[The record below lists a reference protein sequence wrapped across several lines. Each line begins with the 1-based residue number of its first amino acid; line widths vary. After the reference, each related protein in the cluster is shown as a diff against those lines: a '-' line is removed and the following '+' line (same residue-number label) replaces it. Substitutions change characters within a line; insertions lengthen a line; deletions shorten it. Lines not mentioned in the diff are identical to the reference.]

1 LQFRIQILKI
11 AYNKTMT
18 PHSIP
23 NTSHSSLSLEQ
34 IERASTVIDPVF
46 CNSPQFES
54 EPLSSAV
61 GCNLIVKIETLNP
74 IRSFKGRGADYFV
87 STLEPDA
94 KLVCASAGNF
104 GQAMAFACRKRGM
117 PLTVFASVNAN
128 PLKLERMRALGANLI
143 LEGEDFDG
151 AKLAAKRHVA
161 EIGARMIE
169 DGLEPRI
176 SEGAGTIGLEL
187 ARYARPFD
195 FVLVPLGNGALATG
209 VGRAIKARSPQTRV
223 IAVSASGA
231 PAMEQSWRTQELVIH
246 NSIDTIADGIGVRV
260 PVPEAVAEMQH
271 TIDEVILIDDAATL
285 NAMKLLHQ
293 HLGLIVEPSGAIGVA
308 AAALERFRGAR
319 VATVICGGNLT
330 EAQIREWIT

>member
-1 LQFRIQILKI
+1 MQSHKI
-11 AYNKTMT
+11 VYTIIMT
-18 PHSIP
+18 LTSIP
-23 NTSHSSLSLEQ
+23 NTSHSTLSLEQ
-34 IERASTVIDPVF
+34 IERAATVIDPVF
-46 CNSPQFES
+46 RNSPQFES

-61 GCNLIVKIETLNP
+61 GCNLVVKIETLNP
-74 IRSFKGRGADYFV
+74 IRSFKGRGADYFI

-104 GQAMAFACRKRGM
+104 GQAMAYACRKRGM

-128 PLKLERMRALGANLI
+128 PLKLERMWALGANLI

-151 AKLAAKRHVA
+151 AKLAAKHHAADV
-161 EIGARMIE
+161 GARMIE

-187 ARYARPFD
+187 ASYALPLD

-223 IAVSASGA
+223 IAISANGA
-231 PAMEQSWRTQELVIH
+231 PAMEQSWRTQELVILER
-246 NSIDTIADGIGVRV
+246 IDTIADGIGVRV
-260 PVPEAVAEMQH
+260 PVPEAVAEMRH
-271 TIDEVILIDDAATL
+271 TIDEVILIDDTATL
-285 NAMKLLHQ
+285 NAMKLLHK
-293 HLGLIVEPSGAIGVA
+293 HIGLIVEPSGAIGVA

-330 EAQIREWIT
+330 EAQIRDWIT

>member
-1 LQFRIQILKI
+1 MQSHKI
-11 AYNKTMT
+11 VYTITMT
-18 PHSIP
+18 LTSIP
-23 NTSHSSLSLEQ
+23 NTSHSTLSLEQ
-34 IERASTVIDPVF
+34 IERAATVIDPVF
-46 CNSPQFES
+46 RNSPQFES

-61 GCNLIVKIETLNP
+61 RCNLVLKIETLNP
-74 IRSFKGRGADYFV
+74 IRSFKGRGADYFI

-104 GQAMAFACRKRGM
+104 GQAMAYACRKRGM
-117 PLTVFASVNAN
+117 LLTVFASVNAN

-151 AKLAAKRHVA
+151 AKLAAKRHAA

-187 ARYARPFD
+187 SGYTLPLD
-195 FVLVPLGNGALATG
+195 VVLVPLGNGALATG

-223 IAVSASGA
+223 IAVSANGA

-260 PVPEAVAEMQH
+260 PIPEAVAEMQH
-271 TIDEVILIDDAATL
+271 TIDDVILIDDAATL
-285 NAMKLLHQ
+285 NAMKLLHK
-293 HLGLIVEPSGAIGVA
+293 HIGLIVEPSGAIGVA